1 MATELKLRR
10 DVEAD
15 IDAMT
20 PAEGEPIYD
29 ITNKRL
35 RVGDGSVAGGL
46 HLLAAADHQ
55 KQTFTYA
62 LVTGT
67 DTLTASLS
75 PAVASYTTGF
85 KALIEIA
92 NNNTGAVTINFDA
105 LGAKTIKKN
114 GGADDLAAD
123 DLVAGGIYTVIYD
136 GINFQLSTPVGA
148 AAGLVLLATASASAS
163 ASIIFNSFI
172 DSTYNVYHVTG
183 TLVVPSTDNAQFEMR
198 TSTNGGSTW
207 DQTAN
212 DYRQT
217 FIHTSTVDG
226 VTGLDNTVDTSAHLT
241 LGGGVTATNPGSAAG
256 EHLNFELLLFGP
268 SNASNPT
275 HFIWRISYEDSG
287 GNPCFIT
294 GMGQRDIAADVDA
307 IQFRFSAGNIA
318 SGEFALYGVSKT

>member
-10 DVEAD
+10 DVEGD

-75 PAVASYTTGF
+75 PGVASYVTGF

-92 NNNTGAVTINFDA
+92 NNNTSAVTINFNA

-114 GGADDLAAD
+114 GGADDLSAD
-123 DLVAGGIYTVIYD
+123 DFVTGGLYQIAYD
-136 GINFQLSTPVGA
+136 GINFQLLGA
-148 AAGLVLLATASASAS
+148 APGFVVIDSGTVSNAASLDIINLSADYRAYKMVFGNLLAASDGADLWMRTDTNNGASFEAGASDYAHARIAFAVGGSATGAGLNADSKILIGTSFDSA
-163 ASIIFNSFI
+163 
-172 DSTYNVYHVTG
+172 VTG
-183 TLVVPSTDNAQFEMR
+183 SGEITIIDPMNSGVATEILTHISYI
-198 TSTNGGSTW
+198 GSTGNF
-207 DQTAN
+207 AVLV
-212 DYRQT
+212 
-217 FIHTSTVDG
+217 S
-226 VTGLDNTVDTSAHLT
+226 TGLR
-241 LGGGVTATNPGSAAG
+241 GVAEAN
-256 EHLNFELLLFGP
+256 N
-268 SNASNPT
+268 
-275 HFIWRISYEDSG
+275 
-287 GNPCFIT
+287 
-294 GMGQRDIAADVDA
+294 A
-307 IQFRFSAGNIA
+307 IQLKFSTGNIT
-318 SGEFALYGVSKT
+318 SMEYTLYGLKAS